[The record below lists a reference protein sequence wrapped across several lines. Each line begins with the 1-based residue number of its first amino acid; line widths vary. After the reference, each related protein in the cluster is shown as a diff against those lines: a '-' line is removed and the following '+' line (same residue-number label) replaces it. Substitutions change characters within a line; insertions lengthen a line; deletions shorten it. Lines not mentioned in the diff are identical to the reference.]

1 MDGYGEFYW
10 GNEGKKYFGFY
21 KDDLKQGFGVYV
33 WNFDPIEAYM
43 GFWEKGKMA
52 GLGVRVN
59 GSKLKYGFWKG
70 GKIEMWLQGA
80 WELRKNAKGTQLKY
94 LKIME
99 GNKNKIISYIQEH
112 LIIE

>member
-52 GLGVRVN
+52 V
-59 GSKLKYGFWKG
+59 
-70 GKIEMWLQGA
+70 
-80 WELRKNAKGTQLKY
+80 WEL
-94 LKIME
+94 E
-99 GNKNKIISYIQEH
+99 
-112 LIIE
+112 

>member
-1 MDGYGEFYW
+1 
-10 GNEGKKYFGFY
+10 
-21 KDDLKQGFGVYV
+21 
-33 WNFDPIEAYM
+33 M

-52 GLGVRVN
+52 GLGVRVK

-112 LIIE
+112 LILE

>member
-52 GLGVRVN
+52 GLGVRVK
-59 GSKLKYGFWKG
+59 GSKLKYFLER

-80 WELRKNAKGTQLKY
+80 WELRK
-94 LKIME
+94 IE
-99 GNKNKIISYIQEH
+99 VFKNNGGK
-112 LIIE
+112 